1 MSEVRYQLT
10 VSEAQLGMIST
21 ACEIAARA
29 CIGQFDGIAFKL
41 FMGQVPTGQFCQIRD
56 ALQAVQPLVTGD
68 EHLSAA
74 ITDDLRDDHEL
85 AWSLYHAAR
94 YRLYVDRCEAE
105 GKPMDGWTV
114 LSYPPCRHGR
124 HDAPEIV
131 RLEAQP

>member
-1 MSEVRYQLT
+1 MNEARYQLT

-41 FMGQVPTGQFCQIRD
+41 FMGLPTEQFCQIRD
-56 ALQAVQPLVTGD
+56 ALQAVQPLVTGR

>member
-1 MSEVRYQLT
+1 MSETRYQLT

-29 CIGQFDGIAFKL
+29 CIGQFDGIAFQF
-41 FMGQVPTGQFCQIRD
+41 FMGQVPTEQFCQIRD

-105 GKPMDGWTV
+105 GKPMESRTV
-114 LSYPPCRHGR
+114 LSRPPCRHGR

-131 RLEAQP
+131 RLEAE